1 MIFFSFNWVGP
12 APTSDLHPRNRVEQ
26 EGWTVSKIILE
37 KPSCL
42 LLIFH
47 ASPSGTSQQPCGK
60 GKHGGCLWQGTE
72 KGRKEDPKF
81 KSLQETQFC
90 SNNTGSRFSQSGSSD
105 KMSCL
110 RSEDTVCSSSHSE
123 LKWSQEVLTVKA
135 TKLRCTLWGSNSYY
149 RRDWSM
155 EFSASF

>member
-1 MIFFSFNWVGP
+1 MWEGE
-12 APTSDLHPRNRVEQ
+12 AWRVP
-26 EGWTVSKIILE
+26 V
-37 KPSCL
+37 
-42 LLIFH
+42 
-47 ASPSGTSQQPCGK
+47 A
-60 GKHGGCLWQGTE
+60 GTE

-81 KSLQETQFC
+81 KSLQETEFC

-123 LKWSQEVLTVKA
+123 LKSWLSKQLNLGA
-135 TKLRCTLWGSNSYY
+135 LYGGSNSYH

-155 EFSASF
+155 EFSVSF